1 MSQTVQRAVT
11 ILELVSDRPRT
22 LTELAT
28 ALDVHKSTAL
38 RLAETLMHT
47 GLVRRSGDQRYLAGY
62 RLAGL
67 AARAQDQFELRAV
80 VRPHLERLQ
89 ERVGDHTIHFATVD
103 GTSVVYVEKVESHGH
118 LRLYSQI
125 GRPVRLHA
133 SALGKVVLAY
143 CAPERRNQLL
153 TGYAFD
159 RATDTTITDRA
170 SLDAC
175 LDDVCA
181 RGWATDDGEFEP
193 MVNCV
198 AAPVRDHRDDVVGG
212 VSITALKS
220 HAALADLQAQLPE
233 LQRTARDISKE
244 LGHV

>member
-1 MSQTVQRAVT
+1 MSQTVQRAVA
-11 ILELVSDRPRT
+11 IVELVSDRPRT
-22 LTELAT
+22 LAELAT
-28 ALDVHKSTAL
+28 ALGVHKSTAL
-38 RLAETLMHT
+38 RLAETLIDT
-47 GLVRRSGDQRYLAGY
+47 GLVRKGGDHRYLTGY

-67 AARAQDQFELRAV
+67 AARARDQFDLQAV

-89 ERVGDHTIHFATVD
+89 GRVGDHTIHFAAIDSTC
-103 GTSVVYVEKVESHGH
+103 VVYVDKVESHGH

-143 CAPERRNQLL
+143 RSPEQCDELL
-153 TGYAFD
+153 AGYEFE
-159 RATDTTITDRA
+159 RSTDTTITDRA
-170 SLDAC
+170 AFDAC
-175 LDDVCA
+175 LHTVRE

-193 MVNCV
+193 MVNCL
-198 AAPVRDHRDDVVGG
+198 AAPVWNHEEVVGG

-220 HAALADLQAQLPE
+220 HAALDDLQAQLPA
-233 LQRTARDISKE
+233 LQTTARDISKE